1 MSNSLSICS
10 TVSPI
15 VVMILVDFLDRNLN
29 SIKGLKEGLS
39 IHPRAQY
46 FVGGF

>member
-15 VVMILVDFLDRNLN
+15 VVMILVDVLDSKLFKFNQR
-29 SIKGLKEGLS
+29 SQG
-39 IHPRAQY
+39 RALIPP
-46 FVGGF
+46 